1 MVDGG
6 SAAAA
11 AAAAVVYQAIV
22 WKDRK
27 IVAFLMNKFIR
38 AAHPDVYC
46 ERRRKGQKTPSRIP
60 THEGVRGY
68 QTNYNAV
75 DVADRKMA
83 AWSVERP
90 SKRWYFRLFHYGLNV
105 VVLNMYIIA
114 AYWVNS
120 KADGA
125 EAYLKPNKRHGVTM
139 TFMMHLAKQLMSHAV
154 RMQTKDLDGKK
165 AKWIGTAGT
174 NPSASLHSDSRQS
187 TTATTGA
194 STPRTGGAATS
205 GSAGSAG
212 RPSGSE
218 EKKVRVEGRKC
229 RLHPVKTNNKQCQV
243 CTRLAPPKP
252 EWFKGKLDAWQKKC
266 SSTSGVQYDAHCSM
280 RMCPTCYSNHWD
292 HDVRV
297 IGTGAKYWRVAPTK
311 R

>member
-1 MVDGG
+1 MRRATRMVDGG

-105 VVLNMYIIA
+105 VVLNM
-114 AYWVNS
+114 
-120 KADGA
+120 
-125 EAYLKPNKRHGVTM
+125 
-139 TFMMHLAKQLMSHAV
+139 
-154 RMQTKDLDGKK
+154 
-165 AKWIGTAGT
+165 
-174 NPSASLHSDSRQS
+174 
-187 TTATTGA
+187 
-194 STPRTGGAATS
+194 
-205 GSAGSAG
+205 
-212 RPSGSE
+212 
-218 EKKVRVEGRKC
+218 
-229 RLHPVKTNNKQCQV
+229 
-243 CTRLAPPKP
+243 
-252 EWFKGKLDAWQKKC
+252 
-266 SSTSGVQYDAHCSM
+266 
-280 RMCPTCYSNHWD
+280 
-292 HDVRV
+292 
-297 IGTGAKYWRVAPTK
+297 
-311 R
+311 